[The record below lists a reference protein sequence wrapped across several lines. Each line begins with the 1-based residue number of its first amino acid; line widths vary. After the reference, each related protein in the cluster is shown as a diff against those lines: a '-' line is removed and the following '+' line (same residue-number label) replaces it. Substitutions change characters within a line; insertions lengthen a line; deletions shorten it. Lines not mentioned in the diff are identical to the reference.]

1 MGYVYVWKIIAMC
14 PFPSCTEVSVQVYGV
29 SVNTVIYEGK
39 RTFNISWRVSY
50 VPGLS
55 HTSLNL
61 LLSGA
66 IASHSH
72 SHVHTHVCTYIQEV
86 QDNSDMFG
94 YKVQETKRG
103 WSSVVN
109 QRVVTNLITPANFCN
124 GEDHSFVVMA
134 INNCGLHGPPS
145 AAAIG
150 KCGK

>member
-1 MGYVYVWKIIAMC
+1 MENYCYVSISIVYRDQFGSVWCVREYCRIRRRENIQHFM
-14 PFPSCTEVSVQVYGV
+14 
-29 SVNTVIYEGK
+29 EGK
-39 RTFNISWRVSY
+39 LRTWTLTY
-50 VPGLS
+50 
-55 HTSLNL
+55 L
-61 LLSGA
+61 LKFIVKWCYRLTFTLA
-66 IASHSH
+66 CC
-72 SHVHTHVCTYIQEV
+72 HTHVRMYIQEI
-86 QDNSDMFG
+86 QDNSDAFG

-124 GEDHSFVVMA
+124 GEDHSFIVMA